1 MATTVLQAIQ
11 EANTAAGITTLAYA
25 NSQEFKAFMDKFAF
39 TDYPVNLVL
48 PFTVNGTTLN
58 GRRKAVITL
67 TGYVWK
73 RVPEDGNDWR
83 TLAVETSYIEPMR
96 TLAIKFIKSLLD
108 TDIIDPEVEAVT
120 DTITPEYAETSGH
133 LFGVKYTV
141 QIPTLQNVCIDAVSY
156 IISENSVNTVA

>member
-1 MATTVLQAIQ
+1 MAITVLQAIQ

-48 PFTVNGTTLN
+48 PFTVNGSILN
-58 GRRKAVITL
+58 GRTKDTITI

-83 TLAVETSYIEPMR
+83 TLAVETSYIDPMR
-96 TLAIKFIKSLLD
+96 TLAKKFLKGLLD
-108 TDIIDPEVEAVT
+108 TDIIDPEVEAVAYT
-120 DTITPEYAETSGH
+120 TSPEYAETSSH
-133 LFGVKYTV
+133 LFGVKYTI
-141 QIPTLQNVCIDAVSY
+141 QLPTVLNVCI
-156 IISENSVNTVA
+156 

>member
-11 EANTAAGITTLAYA
+11 EANTSAGITTLSYA

-48 PFTVNGTTLN
+48 PFTESGVFINRGNKDVVT
-58 GRRKAVITL
+58 I

-83 TLAVETSYIEPMR
+83 TMAVETSYINPMR
-96 TLAIKFIKSLLD
+96 ILAKKFIRALLN
-108 TDIIDPEVEAVT
+108 TDIVDAEVESVSYT
-120 DTITPEYAETSGH
+120 TTPEYAETSGH
-133 LFGVKYTV
+133 LFGVRYTV
-141 QIPTLQNVCIDAVSY
+141 QLPTNINVCI
-156 IISENSVNTVA
+156 

>member
-48 PFTVNGTTLN
+48 PFTVNGSILN
-58 GRRKAVITL
+58 GRTKDTITI

-83 TLAVETSYIEPMR
+83 TLAVETSYIDPMR
-96 TLAIKFIKSLLD
+96 TLAKKFIKGLLD
-108 TDIIDPEVEAVT
+108 TDIIDPEVEVVGYT
-120 DTITPEYAETSGH
+120 TSPEYAETSSH
-133 LFGVKYTV
+133 LFGVKYTI
-141 QIPTLQNVCIDAVSY
+141 QLPTVLNVCI
-156 IISENSVNTVA
+156 

>member
-1 MATTVLQAIQ
+1 MAITVLQAIQ

-48 PFTVNGTTLN
+48 PFTVNGSILN
-58 GRRKAVITL
+58 GRTKDTITI

-83 TLAVETSYIEPMR
+83 TLSVETSYIDPMR
-96 TLAIKFIKSLLD
+96 TLAKKFLKGLLD
-108 TDIIDPEVEAVT
+108 TDIVDPEVEAVGYT
-120 DTITPEYAETSGH
+120 TSPEYAETSSH
-133 LFGVKYTV
+133 LFGVKYTI
-141 QIPTLQNVCIDAVSY
+141 QLPTVLNVCI
-156 IISENSVNTVA
+156 